1 MANTPVDGR
10 LTSQNIFT
18 GPFNGTEVMY
28 VVSPGNVAQG
38 KSYQFQV
45 NTLAAFLAT
54 SPLRA
59 SASVYVAAPAALTP
73 GTVTAEMLGLSAGA
87 TIITPNATG
96 QVAISIDGTVL
107 VGSTTNGA
115 IIQARFGTGNGPANA
130 ASVTG
135 SVCGAPNS
143 GQVTYLAGLVT
154 AKTPFHV
161 SGILTG
167 LTLGA
172 AIWID
177 LSVLN
182 TTGAQAVT
190 ITNATISAHE
200 F

>member
-1 MANTPVDGR
+1 MAIPVDGR
-10 LTSQNIFT
+10 LTSQNIFA

-28 VVSPGNVAQG
+28 VVSPGNAAQG
-38 KSYQFQV
+38 QSFQATTG
-45 NTLAAFLAT
+45 TLASFFSTFPA
-54 SPLRA
+54 RA
-59 SASVYVAAPAALTP
+59 HASVFAAAPAALTP
-73 GTVTAEMLGLSAGA
+73 GITTAQMLGLSSGA

-115 IIQARFGTGNGPANA
+115 IIQCRFATGNGPANGTN
-130 ASVTG
+130 VTG
-135 SVCGAPNS
+135 NVCGAPNS
-143 GQVTYLAGLVT
+143 GQVSYLAGLAT

-161 SGILTG
+161 SGLLTG
-167 LTLGA
+167 LTLGV

-190 ITNATISAHE
+190 ISSVTIAAHE